1 MTTVMEPTTAARLTV
16 ALGKIDRL
24 LRVETNR
31 SKHMVLVQIRTEVAD
46 GIAHLG
52 SLQPGSMCPPLAP
65 RARHKESHGFRHRTA

>member
-1 MTTVMEPTTAARLTV
+1 MINAYDHRMTTVMEPTAAAHLTV

-31 SKHMVLVQIRTEVAD
+31 AKHVALVQIRSELVD

-52 SLQPGSMCPPLAP
+52 SPAQTEEI
-65 RARHKESHGFRHRTA
+65 R